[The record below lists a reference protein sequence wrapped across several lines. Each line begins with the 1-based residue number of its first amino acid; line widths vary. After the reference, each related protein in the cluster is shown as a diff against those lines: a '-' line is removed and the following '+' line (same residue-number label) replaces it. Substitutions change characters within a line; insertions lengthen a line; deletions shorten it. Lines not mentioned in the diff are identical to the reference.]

1 MTTWEPEA
9 RSAIDAFLRH
19 SALERNLS
27 PHSVAAIR
35 ADLEQFLGFCR
46 HTGGPRTSGPLGAK
60 ARHVQRFLAS
70 LNEDLDAAEHAI
82 VREWRPRRQRYA
94 RTSIAR
100 KASTL
105 RSFYGF
111 VQRRGLRDDNPALLL
126 VTPKRAA
133 KLPKVLRRPQV
144 EALVEVS
151 GDDPISLRD
160 HAILELLYGAGLRV
174 GELCALDLD
183 SVHLSRR
190 RVRVLGKGSKERIV
204 PFGEPAEH
212 AIAAYVSGGRP
223 RLLRDGAEV
232 AAGASTG
239 ALFLNT
245 RGNRMGQRDVRT
257 LVTRYASG
265 AAPGSQPSPHTL
277 RHSYATHLLEGGAD
291 LRSVQELLGH
301 SDLRT
306 TQIYTHVSRER
317 LRRVYEQAHPRS
329 GGDT

>member
-1 MTTWEPEA
+1 MTTWEPDA
-9 RSAIDAFLRH
+9 RNAIDAFVRH
-19 SALERNLS
+19 AALERNLS
-27 PHSVAAIR
+27 PHSVAAINS
-35 ADLEQFLGFCR
+35 DLQQFLGFCR
-46 HTGGPRTSGPLGAK
+46 HTGGPRASGPLGAK

-70 LNEDLDAAEHAI
+70 LNEDLDAAEHAV
-82 VREWRPRRQRYA
+82 VRQWRPRRQRYA
-94 RTSIAR
+94 RSSIAR

-105 RSFYGF
+105 RSFYAY
-111 VQRRGLRDDNPALLL
+111 VQRRGMREDNPALLL
-126 VTPKRAA
+126 ITPKRAA
-133 KLPKVLRRPQV
+133 KLPKVLRRSQV
-144 EALVEVS
+144 DALVEVA
-151 GDDPISLRD
+151 GDDPISMRD

-183 SVHLSRR
+183 AVDTARR

-204 PFGEPAEH
+204 PFGEPAAH
-212 AIAAYVSGGRP
+212 AIRTYVSDGRP
-223 RLLRDGAEV
+223 RLARGD
-232 AAGASTG
+232 AGAQ

-265 AAPGSQPSPHTL
+265 AAPGSRPSPHTL